1 LTNLA
6 TRAFRRL
13 ENTARIR
20 LAAQSV
26 RRNAPHDVEAAI
38 DYAFHVKPGTFDV
51 APIQVRSELLDF
63 LLLVQQ
69 LKPRAVVEIGTA
81 RGGTLF
87 LFTRVAAPDAIL
99 VSVDLSSAE
108 DTRFA
113 GGNVARRRPL
123 YESFALDQQQVH
135 FVVGDSHEEETVA
148 RVREALAGRAADLLF
163 VDGDHT
169 SEGVRRDYELYRAL
183 VRPGGMIAFHDI
195 VTGTPEFV
203 GGVPEFWE
211 SVKTAEARE
220 LVENR
225 GQGGFGIGVL
235 PV

>member
-1 LTNLA
+1 M
-6 TRAFRRL
+6 
-13 ENTARIR
+13 
-20 LAAQSV
+20 
-26 RRNAPHDVEAAI
+26 
-38 DYAFHVKPGTFDV
+38 
-51 APIQVRSELLDF
+51 
-63 LLLVQQ
+63 QQ

-87 LFTRVAAPDAIL
+87 LFTRVATPDAIL

-123 YESFALDQQQVH
+123 YESFALDHQRVH
-135 FVVGDSHEEETVA
+135 FVVGDSHEEKTVA
-148 RVREALAGRAADLLF
+148 RVREALAGRQADLLF
-163 VDGDHT
+163 VDGDHS
-169 SEGVRRDYELYRAL
+169 SEGVYRDYELYRGL
-183 VRPGGMIAFHDI
+183 VRPGGVIAFHDI

-211 SVKTAEARE
+211 SVKTADARE

-235 PV
+235 PVCSPTSSRCPNACAKVGLCPAFEPYSIAEQLCCSAIPR